1 MTAII
6 DINLFLPDFCKFV
19 VIYLLIMLN
28 FIKKQFRKNRITEDM
43 LVADRQYLDWS
54 HIKSVSF
61 AYLMDSVQ
69 SAAELAALLSAFD
82 KFGVDYRGLI
92 IEGEKGLFARHKMEN
107 NRITLLR
114 RTDINWLGIPKNS
127 IVKNFTCKESDIF
140 ICFNGANNYTLNYI
154 CQLENSGFKVALG
167 NGFDSNLFT
176 MVLKQPDGARYSA
189 VEMFGKL
196 RGYLEM
202 IKTEPV
208 NGK

>member
-1 MTAII
+1 
-6 DINLFLPDFCKFV
+6 
-19 VIYLLIMLN
+19 MLN
-28 FIKKQFRKNRITEDM
+28 FIKNQFRKNKITKDM
-43 LVADRQYLDWS
+43 VVVDRQYLDWS
-54 HIKSVSF
+54 HIRSVSF
-61 AYLMDSVQ
+61 AYLMDSAHS
-69 SAAELAALLSAFD
+69 SADLVALLSALD
-82 KFGVDYRGLI
+82 KLGVDYSGLI
-92 IEGEKGLFARHKMEN
+92 IEGEKGLFVKHKLEN
-107 NRITLLR
+107 NRITLLK
-114 RTDINWLGIPKNS
+114 RTDINWLGIPKSS
-127 IVKNFTCKESDIF
+127 IVKNFTDKESDIF

-154 CQLENSGFKVALG
+154 CRLENSGFKVALG